1 MSETTGKTTGEAAQ
15 NAAEGGEQRRGAGM
29 RVLGALARVR
39 EASVLLVAIGLTIY
53 FQSANSAFLSQQN
66 ILSLARYAVPYVVI
80 SAALCL
86 LLICGEI
93 DLSVGVSFGFAPIV
107 MYLAYDKLFL
117 YLWLAVIVG
126 LLAVALVGFINGV
139 ITVYLGVSS
148 LITTL
153 GMLFLLLGLNVILT
167 GGFPAT
173 PPDTNLTT
181 KILGEYAWSGTIWAI
196 LIVVFLQLLLSR
208 TRWGLHTYATGG
220 NLLGS
225 REAGVSVARIKI
237 GNFMLCAVL
246 GGFVGII
253 ESFRISSIDPLAGG
267 PNLVLLCIAS
277 AVIGGTALLGGVG
290 TATGAFLGALVL
302 VILQNGFTLQGIDAD
317 TFNVVL
323 GIAILIAMILN
334 VYVARMRGAG
344 RV

>member
-1 MSETTGKTTGEAAQ
+1 MSETTEQTSAPEKAGAAGREPGP
-15 NAAEGGEQRRGAGM
+15 ARRI
-29 RVLGALARVR
+29 LGALIRVR
-39 EASVLLVAIGLTIY
+39 EASVLLVAVGMLIY
-53 FQSANSAFLSQQN
+53 FQTANSAFLSQQN
-66 ILSLARYAVPYVVI
+66 ILSLARFAVPYVVI
-80 SAALCL
+80 ASALCL

-93 DLSVGVSFGFAPIV
+93 DLSVGQSFAFAPIV
-107 MYLAYDKLFL
+107 MYLAYEKLFL
-117 YLWLAVIVG
+117 VLPLAVLVG
-126 LLAVALVGFINGV
+126 LLAVALVGLLNGL

-153 GMLFLLLGLNVILT
+153 GMFFLLAGLNVTLT

-173 PPDTNLTT
+173 PPETNNVTQ
-181 KILGEYAWSGTIWAI
+181 ILGEYAWSGTIWA
-196 LIVVFLQLLLSR
+196 LVIVTFLQLLLSR

-220 NLLGS
+220 NPLGS
-225 REAGVSVARIKI
+225 REAGVNVARIKI
-237 GNFMLCAVL
+237 GNFMMCGVL

-267 PNLVLLCIAS
+267 PQLVLLCIAS

-302 VILQNGFTLQGIDAD
+302 IILQNGFTLQGISAY
-317 TFNVVL
+317 TFNIIL
-323 GIAILIAMILN
+323 GIAILVAMILN
-334 VYVARMRGAG
+334 VYVARLRGAG

>member
-1 MSETTGKTTGEAAQ
+1 MSETTRQTAPETAGNGAREPGPA
-15 NAAEGGEQRRGAGM
+15 RRI
-29 RVLGALARVR
+29 LGALIRVR
-39 EASVLLVAIGLTIY
+39 EASILLVTVGLLVY

-66 ILSLARYAVPYVVI
+66 ILSLARFAVPYVVI
-80 SAALCL
+80 AAALCL

-107 MYLAYDKLFL
+107 MYLAYEKFFL
-117 YLWLAVIVG
+117 VLPLAVFVG
-126 LLAVALVGFINGV
+126 LLAVALVGLINGLV
-139 ITVYLGVSS
+139 TVYFGVSS
-148 LITTL
+148 LIATL
-153 GMLFLLLGLNVILT
+153 GMLFLLSGLNVILT

-173 PPDTNLTT
+173 PPETNATT
-181 KILGEYAWSGTIWAI
+181 LVLGEYAWSGTIWA
-196 LIVVFLQLLLSR
+196 LVIVIFLQVLLSR

-220 NLLGS
+220 NPLGS
-225 REAGVSVARIKI
+225 REAGVNVARIKI

-253 ESFRISSIDPLAGG
+253 EAFRISSIDPLAGG
-267 PNLVLLCIAS
+267 PQLVLLCIAS

-302 VILQNGFTLQGIDAD
+302 IILQNGFTLQGIDAD
-317 TFNVVL
+317 AFNVVL
-323 GIAILIAMILN
+323 GVAILVAMILN
-334 VYVARMRGAG
+334 VYAARLRGAG